1 MSKNKTPQAI
11 RGTQDIFGP
20 EAEAFAF
27 VVETFERVRKL
38 YRFRRV
44 EMPVFE
50 KTEVFA
56 RSIGETTDIVS
67 KEMYSFDDRGG
78 DSLTLRPEFTAGI
91 ARAYLTNGWQQHAP
105 LKVGTHGPLFR
116 YERPQKGRY
125 RQFHQIDAEIIG
137 AAEPQAD
144 VELLAMADQLL
155 KELGIEGVTLH
166 LNTLGDGDSR
176 EAWRAALIEYF
187 SAVKDEL
194 SEDSQERLEKNP
206 LRILDSKDRRD
217 RKFVADAPKIDA
229 FLSDEATALFDA
241 VTSGLDAAGVKWVRA
256 ESLVRGLDYYRHT
269 AFEFI
274 PDEGSAAA
282 DALGSQSTILGGGR
296 YDGLM
301 ESLGGAPTPAVG
313 WAAGIERLAMLV
325 GEEKLDLLRPET
337 LIVLPDG
344 PSAIAK
350 ATALTA
356 FIRRRLP
363 ELVEKIDALRW
374 QRNFQI
380 EDASSEGIIA
390 DTDGDYE
397 FSGAFE
403 LAFKH
408 NQRKQFDK
416 AKRDGASVIVTV
428 RDDGTTSERSMLVSS
443 SRTETDFA
451 KGALGMHALWSL
463 IEMELQGEEYSL
475 VNNRQIKLP

>member
-1 MSKNKTPQAI
+1 MSKTPSKTPQAI

-20 EAEAFAF
+20 DAEAFAF

-50 KTEVFA
+50 KTEVFSRA
-56 RSIGETTDIVS
+56 IGETTDVVS

-78 DSLTLRPEFTAGI
+78 ESLTLRPEFTAGI

-105 LKVGTHGPLFR
+105 LKVATHGPLFR

-137 AAEPQAD
+137 AAEPKAD

-155 KELGIEGVTLH
+155 KELGIDGVTLH

-176 EAWRAALIEYF
+176 DAWRAALVEHF
-187 SAVKDEL
+187 RAVKDEL
-194 SEDSQERLEKNP
+194 SDDSQERLEKNP

-217 RKFVADAPKIDA
+217 QRFVADAPMIDQ
-229 FLSDEATALFDA
+229 FLSDDARAFFDA
-241 VTSGLDAAGVKWVRA
+241 VTSGLDAAGVKWTRA

-274 PDEGSAAA
+274 PDEGSEAASR
-282 DALGSQSTILGGGR
+282 LGSQSTILGGGR

-325 GEEKLDLLRPET
+325 GDKGEANADVIVVVENDSLISSAITAIGKLRARGMTADLL
-337 LIVLPDG
+337 
-344 PSAIAK
+344 
-350 ATALTA
+350 
-356 FIRRRLP
+356 
-363 ELVEKIDALRW
+363 
-374 QRNFQI
+374 
-380 EDASSEGIIA
+380 ASGSP
-390 DTDGDYE
+390 
-397 FSGAFE
+397 
-403 LAFKH
+403 
-408 NQRKQFDK
+408 RKRFDK
-416 AKRDGASVIVTV
+416 ASKMGAENLVSFAVHDGAESIRV
-428 RDDGTTSERSMLVSS
+428 RGPNQAEIDRILS
-443 SRTETDFA
+443 
-451 KGALGMHALWSL
+451 
-463 IEMELQGEEYSL
+463 
-475 VNNRQIKLP
+475 

>member
-1 MSKNKTPQAI
+1 MAKTKTPQAI
-11 RGTQDIFGP
+11 RGTQDIFGA
-20 EAEAFAF
+20 EAESFAF

-38 YRFRRV
+38 YRFRRA

-67 KEMYSFDDRGG
+67 KEMYSFEDRGG
-78 DSLTLRPEFTAGI
+78 ESLTLRPEFTAGI

-105 LKVGTHGPLFR
+105 VKLATHGPLFR

-144 VELLAMADQLL
+144 VELLAMADQVIR
-155 KELGIEGVTLH
+155 ELGIEGVTLH

-176 EAWRAALIEYF
+176 EAWRAALVEHF
-187 SAVKDEL
+187 RSVKDEL
-194 SEDSQERLEKNP
+194 SEESQERLEKNP
-206 LRILDSKDRRD
+206 LRILNSKDRRD
-217 RKFVADAPKIDA
+217 QRFVADAPKIDD
-229 FLSDEATALFDA
+229 FLTDEAKAFFDA

-296 YDGLM
+296 YDGLI
-301 ESLGGAPTPAVG
+301 ESLGGPSTPAVG

-325 GEEKLDLLRPET
+325 GEKGEEPASLMVVVESDAAAVREAGQKGLNTARRVGIDSEMIATGSPRKRYDKAVKSGAAAILSLSDEDGRIAHRLKGDDEALARLDPLFN
-337 LIVLPDG
+337 
-344 PSAIAK
+344 AIA
-350 ATALTA
+350 
-356 FIRRRLP
+356 
-363 ELVEKIDALRW
+363 ESMS
-374 QRNFQI
+374 
-380 EDASSEGIIA
+380 ASPQ
-390 DTDGDYE
+390 T
-397 FSGAFE
+397 
-403 LAFKH
+403 
-408 NQRKQFDK
+408 
-416 AKRDGASVIVTV
+416 
-428 RDDGTTSERSMLVSS
+428 
-443 SRTETDFA
+443 
-451 KGALGMHALWSL
+451 
-463 IEMELQGEEYSL
+463 
-475 VNNRQIKLP
+475 

>member
-1 MSKNKTPQAI
+1 MPKTPQAI
-11 RGTQDIFGP
+11 RGTQDIFGAD
-20 EAEAFAF
+20 AEAFAF

-50 KTEVFA
+50 KTEVFSRA
-56 RSIGETTDIVS
+56 IGETTDVVS

-78 DSLTLRPEFTAGI
+78 ESLTLRPEFTAGI
-91 ARAYLTNGWQQHAP
+91 ARAYLSNGWQQHAP

-125 RQFHQIDAEIIG
+125 RQFHQIDAEILG
-137 AAEPQAD
+137 AGEPQAD

-155 KELGIEGVTLH
+155 KELGIAGVTLH

-176 EAWRAALIEYF
+176 EAWRAALVEHF
-187 SAVKDEL
+187 RAVKDEL

-217 RKFVADAPKIDA
+217 QRFVADAPKIDD
-229 FLSDEATALFDA
+229 FLTDEAKAFFEA
-241 VTSGLDAAGVKWVRA
+241 VTSGLDAAGVKWTRA

-274 PDEGSAAA
+274 PDEGSEAAGK
-282 DALGSQSTILGGGR
+282 LGSQSTILGGGR

-325 GEEKLDLLRPET
+325 GERGEPNADA
-337 LIVLPDG
+337 IVVVENDAAMA
-344 PSAIAK
+344 SAIA
-350 ATALTA
+350 ALGTLRA
-356 FIRRRLP
+356 AGFSA
-363 ELVEKIDALRW
+363 ELY
-374 QRNFQI
+374 
-380 EDASSEGIIA
+380 ASGSP
-390 DTDGDYE
+390 
-397 FSGAFE
+397 
-403 LAFKH
+403 
-408 NQRKQFDK
+408 RKRFDK
-416 AKRDGASVIVTV
+416 AVKAGADAIVAFDVRDGAENRRIKAE
-428 RDDGTTSERSMLVSS
+428 DAERTRIEGL
-443 SRTETDFA
+443 
-451 KGALGMHALWSL
+451 LG
-463 IEMELQGEEYSL
+463 
-475 VNNRQIKLP
+475 